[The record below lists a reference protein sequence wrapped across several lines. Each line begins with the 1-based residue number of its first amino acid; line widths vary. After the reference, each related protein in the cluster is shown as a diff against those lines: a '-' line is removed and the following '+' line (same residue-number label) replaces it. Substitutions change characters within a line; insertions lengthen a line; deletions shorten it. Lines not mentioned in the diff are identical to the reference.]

1 MNPYGKSVENKYM
14 KKVLLFS
21 LAVVA
26 LFGILNAKTLAKFLP
41 SAEEQK
47 TSVQTVDWSAVEI
60 DRVEVYKSKRLL
72 QVLDDDKVI
81 KTYKMRLGFAP
92 TGHKTIEGDGKTPEG
107 QYVLDWRNPNSQ
119 FYKSLHISYPNA
131 DDLAQAKTR
140 GVSAG
145 GDVMI
150 HGSAKSLGGS
160 EGQPLYGYM
169 PKADWT
175 WGCVAVSNQDMD
187 ELWKNVKDGTVIE
200 IFP

>member
-1 MNPYGKSVENKYM
+1 MNPYCKSVENKYM

-21 LAVVA
+21 LAVIA
-26 LFGILNAKTLAKFLP
+26 IFGILNTKTVAKFLP
-41 SAEEQK
+41 SVEEQK

-92 TGHKTIEGDGKTPEG
+92 TGHKTTEGDGKTPEG

-131 DDLAQAKTR
+131 GRQGNHCMVTCLKQIGR
-140 GVSAG
+140 G
-145 GDVMI
+145 
-150 HGSAKSLGGS
+150 
-160 EGQPLYGYM
+160 
-169 PKADWT
+169 
-175 WGCVAVSNQDMD
+175 AVSPCPIRIWMSYGGMSKMAQR
-187 ELWKNVKDGTVIE
+187 LRFFRNVLEKC
-200 IFP
+200 